1 MYFKITDLH
10 CKAFAYA
17 DLRQGQG
24 IKNQTMKTILKLEE
38 AAMAAIAVF
47 FLSQHH
53 LGISWWFWIILFFS
67 PDIGML
73 GYLISAKAGAITYNL
88 LHHKGIA
95 IVVAAS
101 GYYLQNELLIA
112 TGLLIFAHASFDRI
126 FGYGLKYEDSFHNTH
141 LGKLGRM
148 PG

>member
-10 CKAFAYA
+10 CKVFAYA
-17 DLRQGQG
+17 ELRQEHGK
-24 IKNQTMKTILKLEE
+24 KNQTMKTILKLEE
-38 AAMAAIAVF
+38 TAMAAIAVYL
-47 FLSQHH
+47 LSQHH
-53 LGISWWFWIILFFS
+53 LGLSWWWWIILFFS
-67 PDIGML
+67 PDIGMI
-73 GYLISAKAGAITYNL
+73 GYLISTKTGAITYNL

-101 GYYLQNELLIA
+101 GYYLQNEFLTA
-112 TGLLIFAHASFDRI
+112 AGLLIFAHASFDRI
-126 FGYGLKYEDSFHNTH
+126 LGYGLKYEDNFQNTH